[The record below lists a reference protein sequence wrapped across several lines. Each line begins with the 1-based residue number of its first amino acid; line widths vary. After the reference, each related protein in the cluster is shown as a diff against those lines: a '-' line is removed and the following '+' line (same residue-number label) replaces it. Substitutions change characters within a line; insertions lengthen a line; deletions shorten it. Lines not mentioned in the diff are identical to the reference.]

1 MLRGD
6 ERAQSI
12 QVGAVLLFAALIIAL
27 STYQAFVVPQQNEEV
42 EFTHNQA
49 VQNQLADLRNA
60 LVSVPGDSTTQS
72 VSVTLGT
79 NYPGRLVAL
88 NPGPPSGSLRTA
100 GTTDPAVNVSVTN
113 ARATPS
119 ENADVGDVWN
129 GTPRNYSTGAIA
141 YRPNYNVYGG
151 APTTYYE
158 NSVLFNEFDD
168 GEVALTDQTLVE
180 GNTISLVAL
189 NGSLSRTS
197 SGSTSVDVE
206 PMSAS
211 TTTVTVRNR
220 SQTEPLTVRVPT
232 RLSESTWEE
241 DLLADEMGAAGHV
254 ADVYPVATLD
264 SSGLQLMA
272 IEMEPNT
279 DYDLRM
285 AKAGVGSD
293 TSGEE
298 RAYLTDVSGA
308 GATVPADGRADVV
321 VEVRDRFNNPVGGV
335 PVQASTNDSAG
346 TLTDADR
353 TTGSDG
359 RATFTVRG
367 STSTPTPVSVNL
379 SFGANPA
386 VAGANFNAT
395 TAENAT
401 LTVYAGQS
409 GGGNGSS
416 GPGYVVDWRD
426 FSVVPGPGVTDCEIP
441 CRKSF
446 EAVAIANPPDPGKV
460 VTYYSNNTSAAALSP
475 TYGATNISGQH
486 TTAITV
492 RGETDAVLSAS
503 NTTGAD
509 EVVLDTV
516 FESTFEGGMGVWR
529 PSGTFLG
536 AEPSP
541 TSTASNR
548 GQQSVAIR
556 GGDPGGIVTQ
566 PIYDT
571 SEAELVTV
579 EYWARADGPGAD
591 EDLVLEYIPQG
602 GDPNVDGDWVE
613 IDRLENDATGGTT
626 FERRARIAADDAAH
640 LSFKLRFR
648 QVGANATD
656 DVWYVDDAIL
666 RTYGPTATAGGG
678 GGDQPPTADAGP
690 NRAVDEGN
698 TIELD
703 GTGSTDDGSIDSY
716 SWQITSGPGTLSDAA
731 TATPDYSAPADVD
744 GDQFV
749 TVELTVTDDA
759 EQTDTDTTQV
769 TVEDTSSPPSV
780 AVQAPNGGE
789 QLAGGSTYTV
799 EWTASDPD
807 DDLDSFEIDYSPDDG
822 TTWESV
828 TTVGASERTYDWTVP
843 TDNTTIAVIRVTAT
857 DAAGNID
864 SDTSDDTFTVDSD
877 PPGVSTASLPGTPI
891 NDSEANANVERTL
904 TVTFDEAMDQSV
916 APTFSFTNVGSDSVS
931 QVDGTGGWV
940 DSTTYEVDLQ
950 FDDDNVDE
958 TVEVRAAD
966 ARDAA
971 GNQMTEETA
980 LSFVIDTQSP
990 DGVNGVA
997 VVPDYINA
1005 SNQNAVDVTTVNP
1018 DPLDGDETMEITLT
1032 DQNGNTVTARQEIAS
1047 GAGGRTNFTVDA
1059 SSLDDGPVAV
1069 TAVAEDDVGNTGG
1082 VAEGDNVTKDTVAPT
1097 VSDYNV
1103 TGSGSDEITVT
1114 FNVTEE
1120 ETDVDAVDVSISI
1133 DGPGQVE
1140 ELIDSNNSTSGNTKS
1155 VDVTYRVSQPGE
1167 YDVSLASVV
1176 DLAGN
1181 DGASGQTKTVQ
1192 VSSPL
1197 PTISTRIDDLSDDT
1211 EDRVRLI
1218 SSYNISNTNSS
1229 FERVDI
1235 SIDAQWQSGPF
1246 TQSATKAGV
1255 EFTNG
1260 YGTENSYQITFD
1272 VVYTI
1277 NGDER
1282 VVVSE
1287 TVSDIPD
1294 GSNPSGN
1301 ADLAGSESAQFT
1313 AANIEDRSTTSGG
1326 PRYRFDYEVGG
1337 GSFSEVAIGLLN
1349 VNDNGETEVRTGL
1362 SRNDDQFIA
1371 PGGGGIDTEYR
1382 PVIVV
1387 RDANGAV
1394 VDTYELIDTADGTTA
1409 GNNRDEIQAQVN
1421 NFKRNPGQDTFSVQA
1436 QGSDNGAT
1444 RNMDRLEY
1452 VVFDSSGNVVAT
1464 RTETGT
1470 GQEIQP
1476 GEVTIQSDVDV
1487 EGSESYTVI
1496 VTGYD
1501 EDGNYD
1507 WGSRIK

>member
-60 LVSVPGDSTTQS
+60 LVSVPGDSTAQS

-79 NYPGRLVAL
+79 NYPSRLVAM
-88 NPGPPSGSLRTA
+88 NPGSPSGSLRTA
-100 GTTDPAVNVSVTN
+100 GTADPAVNVSVTN

-119 ENADVGDVWN
+119 ENGDVGDVWN
-129 GTPRNYSTGAIA
+129 GTPRNYSTGMVA

-158 NSVLFNEFDD
+158 NSVLFNQFDD
-168 GEVALTDQTLVE
+168 GEVALTDQTLVQ

-197 SGSTSVDVE
+197 SGSTSVDVA
-206 PMSAS
+206 PLSAS
-211 TTTVTVRNR
+211 TTTVTVENE

-254 ADVYPVATLD
+254 SDVYPVATLD

-293 TSGEE
+293 TSGER
-298 RAYLTDVSGA
+298 RAYVTPVSGA
-308 GATVPADGRADVV
+308 GATVPEDGRTDVA
-321 VEVRDRFNNPVGGV
+321 VEVRDRFNNPVSGV
-335 PVQASTNDSAG
+335 PVQASTNDTAG
-346 TLTDADR
+346 VLTDTDR
-353 TTGSDG
+353 TTESDG
-359 RATFTVRG
+359 RATFTIRG
-367 STSTPTPVSVNL
+367 SASTPTPVAVNL
-379 SFGANPA
+379 SFGVDPA
-386 VAGANFNAT
+386 VAGADFDAT

-426 FSVVPGPGVTDCEIP
+426 FGVVPGPGVTDCEIP

-486 TTAITV
+486 ATTVTV

-509 EVVLDTV
+509 EIVLDTV

-529 PSGTFLG
+529 SSGTFLG

-541 TSTASNR
+541 TTAEKNR

-690 NRAVDEGN
+690 DRTVDEGG

-703 GTGSTDDGSIDSY
+703 GTGSTDDGSINSY
-716 SWQITSGPGTLSDAA
+716 SWQFTSGSGTLSDAD
-731 TATPDYSAPADVD
+731 TATPVYDAPADVD

-759 EQTDTDTTQV
+759 GQTDTDTTQV
-769 TVEDTSSPPSV
+769 TVRDTDSPPTISSTSITDETDG
-780 AVQAPNGGE
+780 NGVVKDGD
-789 QLAGGSTYTV
+789 TV
-799 EWTASDPD
+799 RVSAEVSD
-807 DDLDSFEIDYSPDDG
+807 SDG
-822 TTWESV
+822 VSSV
-828 TTVGASERTYDWTVP
+828 TADASAFGGPSSLPLTNTGGNTYEE
-843 TDNTTIAVIRVTAT
+843 
-857 DAAGNID
+857 
-864 SDTSDDTFTVDSD
+864 TFTVD
-877 PPGVSTASLPGTPI
+877 G
-891 NDSEANANVERTL
+891 ANANSDGSYPITVTAEDNSGNSNSAGTNTL
-904 TVTFDEAMDQSV
+904 TLDTTAPSVTSASITASPISESDTGTSQTVTVNFDEAMDMSV
-916 APTFSFTNVGSDSVS
+916 DPTVEITELMSGPYSVS
-931 QVDGTGGWV
+931 GDWD
-940 DSTTYEVDLQ
+940 DSTTWSGTVTLADDDEDTTATISVSSAQDEAGNMQDPDTSNTFEVDTIAPTISSFQTTNPSGQDVLVSFNVSEQ
-950 FDDDNVDE
+950 LSTIDVDISGAETGALSTGDFTETANGDGTYNYTATYAGSSDGTYTATLNTAADAAGNDGAGGQTDSVTVDTTAPTVSGVTLDGDGNGNLALSFETDEALGSEAADVTVTVDGPSTTDAYAFDRADFGESESGGTYTYTLGVTQAYDDGYGSYTAVVD
-958 TVEVRAAD
+958 D

-971 GNQMTEETA
+971 GNNGGENGAGSGLTNDHTYSPA
-980 LSFVIDTQSP
+980 PTITDFV
-990 DGVNGVA
+990 V
-997 VVPDYINA
+997 
-1005 SNQNAVDVTTVNP
+1005 
-1018 DPLDGDETMEITLT
+1018 T
-1032 DQNGNTVTARQEIAS
+1032 DQ
-1047 GAGGRTNFTVDA
+1047 
-1059 SSLDDGPVAV
+1059 SSAV
-1069 TAVAEDDVGNTGG
+1069 G
-1082 VAEGDNVTKDTVAPT
+1082 
-1097 VSDYNV
+1097 
-1103 TGSGSDEITVT
+1103 GSGKFRPS
-1114 FNVTEE
+1114 FNVTNEVAGVAGGSVTVQLIHA
-1120 ETDVDAVDVSISI
+1120 TDGEVASATGTNQSVTLSDSSQCGSRRSCSYTIRITAT
-1133 DGPGQVE
+1133 DGDG
-1140 ELIDSNNSTSGNTKS
+1140 NSVQRS
-1155 VDVTYRVSQPGE
+1155 VD
-1167 YDVSLASVV
+1167 
-1176 DLAGN
+1176 
-1181 DGASGQTKTVQ
+1181 
-1192 VSSPL
+1192 
-1197 PTISTRIDDLSDDT
+1197 
-1211 EDRVRLI
+1211 
-1218 SSYNISNTNSS
+1218 
-1229 FERVDI
+1229 
-1235 SIDAQWQSGPF
+1235 
-1246 TQSATKAGV
+1246 
-1255 EFTNG
+1255 
-1260 YGTENSYQITFD
+1260 
-1272 VVYTI
+1272 
-1277 NGDER
+1277 
-1282 VVVSE
+1282 
-1287 TVSDIPD
+1287 
-1294 GSNPSGN
+1294 
-1301 ADLAGSESAQFT
+1301 
-1313 AANIEDRSTTSGG
+1313 
-1326 PRYRFDYEVGG
+1326 
-1337 GSFSEVAIGLLN
+1337 
-1349 VNDNGETEVRTGL
+1349 
-1362 SRNDDQFIA
+1362 
-1371 PGGGGIDTEYR
+1371 
-1382 PVIVV
+1382 
-1387 RDANGAV
+1387 
-1394 VDTYELIDTADGTTA
+1394 DTADGTGGSSA
-1409 GNNRDEIQAQVN
+1409 GRSSYSNPVAKV
-1421 NFKRNPGQDTFSVQA
+1421 PGQ
-1436 QGSDNGAT
+1436 GAT
-1444 RNMDRLEY
+1444 SGYQLSFTNNGPAEVTVDT
-1452 VVFDSSGNVVAT
+1452 VVVRDTSAAAT
-1464 RTETGT
+1464 DVYEAGTGT
-1470 GQEIQP
+1470 GSGQREIYVDGDDP
-1476 GEVTIQSDVDV
+1476 GYLEMSGPPSYEENANRLVIGETRGLNETATVQS
-1487 EGSESYTVI
+1487 GT
-1496 VTGYD
+1496 TGYVAVW
-1501 EDGNYD
+1501 EFVDGD
-1507 WGSRIK
+1507 GAGVDLIGETVTLRIVFADGSVRTKTYVAQNPY